1 MSKKKETEKKIPNVI
16 IQKRNVEEPTEQ
28 INLQSAMK
36 GDAVGLQERFEP

>member
-1 MSKKKETEKKIPNVI
+1 M

>member
-1 MSKKKETEKKIPNVI
+1 MSKKGKEKIPNVI
-16 IQKRNVEEPTEQ
+16 IQKGNVEEPTEQ